1 MCLFQA
7 PDVPKAA
14 IPPAVKPLQQ
24 TDTATPEAKPLVT
37 EDTAAKTEYGSDK
50 TEQPNKVQQNAASLR
65 IPLGGSDQAGA
76 DQGGLS

>member
-7 PDVPKAA
+7 PDVPKAS

-24 TDTATPEAKPLVT
+24 TDTATPEAKPLTT
-37 EDTAAKTEYGSDK
+37 EDTAAKTEYGADK

-65 IPLGGSDQAGA
+65 IPLGGADQAGA